1 LVEQL
6 IRNQQ
11 VLGSSPSAGSRIL
24 QENIDIAKSL
34 IVSPVPRWTDG
45 GLPDADGGQL
55 PNSLIFERPRLR
67 AACPKARASTAR
79 RPLP

>member
-1 LVEQL
+1 
-6 IRNQQ
+6 
-11 VLGSSPSAGSRIL
+11 
-24 QENIDIAKSL
+24 
-34 IVSPVPRWTDG
+34 
-45 GLPDADGGQL
+45 L